1 MQVDADSLGSYLRRE
16 REAQHVSLQDISA
29 ATKIQLRFLKALED
43 DAYDQLPPAP
53 FVVGFLRAYADCL
66 ALDPE
71 EIVSVY
77 HAHYGIADKLEG
89 QRLPAEV
96 PQIQQPR
103 QYSRK
108 RLSLILGLI
117 IVVLIGGFVWRFSRQ
132 GGDINPISSSIPG
145 GGEQASAR
153 QPAESEAARLS
164 SDTLPLKISQA
175 TSEPVVDA
183 MASQDQSLSTA
194 PQDTEQDLLEPVAAE
209 DVHGEQRPPVVETN
223 SVPDAA
229 ETLPSET
236 SSSAQ
241 EIPPVAS
248 SASLQLQ
255 VMALEDTWLRVEIDG
270 EQRHTILL
278 IAGKRVQWEAD
289 ERFTLTVGNA
299 HGTRLLLNGRDVPLP
314 PTRSNVVRDFVL
326 TRNMVN

>member
-29 ATKIQLRFLKALED
+29 ATKIQLRFLKALEE

-53 FVVGFLRAYADCL
+53 FVVGFLRAYARCL

-96 PQIQQPR
+96 QQTQQPPP
-103 QYSRK
+103 YSRK
-108 RLSLILGLI
+108 RLSLILALI
-117 IVVLIGGFVWRFSRQ
+117 IIVLVGGFIWRFARQ
-132 GGDINPISSSIPG
+132 GEDINPVMSSVAG
-145 GGEQASAR
+145 GGEQASEI
-153 QPAESEAARLS
+153 QPAESAAARLP
-164 SDTLPLKISQA
+164 SDILPLNTSA
-175 TSEPVVDA
+175 STSEPAVDA
-183 MASQDQSLSTA
+183 VTSQDQLSPA
-194 PQDTEQDLLEPVAAE
+194 RLQDEEQDLIEPSAARDVHDEQRLPSVESNSLPVA
-209 DVHGEQRPPVVETN
+209 
-223 SVPDAA
+223 S
-229 ETLPSET
+229 ETLPAEA

-241 EIPPVAS
+241 ESPPVAS
-248 SASLQLQ
+248 SASLILQ
-255 VMALEDTWLRVEIDG
+255 VMALEDTWLRIEIDG
-270 EQRHTILL
+270 EQRHTLLL
-278 IAGKRVQWEAD
+278 IAGKSIQWEAD
-289 ERFTLTVGNA
+289 ARFTLTVGNA

-314 PTRSNVVRDFVL
+314 PTRTNVVRDFVL